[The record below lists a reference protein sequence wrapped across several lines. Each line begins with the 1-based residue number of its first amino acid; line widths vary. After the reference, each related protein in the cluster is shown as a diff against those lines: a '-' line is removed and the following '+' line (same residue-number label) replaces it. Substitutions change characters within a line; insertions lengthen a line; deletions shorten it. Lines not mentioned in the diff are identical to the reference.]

1 MRRVLFDINVV
12 LDFVLDRSP
21 HAAPAA
27 LLWAAAE
34 RNEIEAFLPAHGI
47 TAVFYLVARQHDQRF
62 ARRVLE
68 DLLLVPSV
76 APVDG
81 PILRRALALG
91 WSDFEGAVCA
101 AAAEGVGCDAI
112 ISRDPRGFPRSPV
125 RVLEPRAALALLRE
139 GPIRAGESAPP
150 FASPKRGQALM
161 KASGSPNSRS
171 RHR

>member
-1 MRRVLFDINVV
+1 MRRVLFDTNVV

-47 TAVFYLVARQHDQRF
+47 TTIFYLVARQHDQRF
-62 ARRVLE
+62 ARRVLD

-91 WSDFEGAVCA
+91 WADFEDAVCA

-112 ISRDPRGFPRSPV
+112 ISRDSKGFQKSPV
-125 RVLEPRAALALLRE
+125 RALEPRAALALLRE
-139 GPIRAGESAPP
+139 GPSRAEEAAQRFGSEKGVGRPSRPAG
-150 FASPKRGQALM
+150 SPKT
-161 KASGSPNSRS
+161 ASVR
-171 RHR
+171 R

>member
-1 MRRVLFDINVV
+1 MRRVLFDINIV
-12 LDFVLDRSP
+12 LDVVLDRSP

-34 RNEIEAFLPAHGI
+34 RNQIEAFLPAHGI
-47 TAVFYLVARQHDQRF
+47 TTVFYLVARQHDQRF
-62 ARRVLE
+62 ARRVLD
-68 DLLLVPSV
+68 DLLLVPGI

-91 WSDFEGAVCA
+91 WSDFEDAVCA

-112 ISRDPRGFPRSPV
+112 ISRDPRGFPKSPV

-139 GPIRAGESAPP
+139 GPTRAGESAPP
-150 FASPKRGQALM
+150 LKP
-161 KASGSPNSRS
+161 PSR
-171 RHR
+171 RR

>member
-1 MRRVLFDINVV
+1 MRQVLFDINVV

-47 TAVFYLVARQHDQRF
+47 TTIFYLLTRHHDRRF
-62 ARRVLE
+62 AGCVMD
-68 DLLLVPSV
+68 DLLLVPQI

-91 WSDFEGAVCA
+91 WPDFEDAVCA
-101 AAAEGVGCDAI
+101 ASAEGAGCDTI
-112 ISRDPRGFPRSPV
+112 ISRDAQGFVKSPV
-125 RVLEPRAALALLRE
+125 RVLDPRAALALLRE
-139 GPIRAGESAPP
+139 RPGRAGEP
-150 FASPKRGQALM
+150 ASSLRRTA
-161 KASGSPNSRS
+161 KASTGKAR
-171 RHR
+171 R

>member
-1 MRRVLFDINVV
+1 MRRVLFDTNVV

-34 RNEIEAFLPAHGI
+34 RNEIEAFVPAHGI
-47 TAVFYLVARQHDQRF
+47 TTVFYLVARHQDQRF
-62 ARRVLE
+62 ARRVLD
-68 DLLLVPSV
+68 DLLLVPSI

-91 WSDFEGAVCA
+91 WSDFEDAVCA
-101 AAAEGVGCDAI
+101 AAAEAVGCDAI
-112 ISRDPRGFPRSPV
+112 ISRDPKGFSRSPV

-139 GPIRAGESAPP
+139 GPSRAGEGQAP
-150 FASPKRGQALM
+150 FARSSHRRRAVGPLPSPKTAGGHA
-161 KASGSPNSRS
+161 
-171 RHR
+171 